1 MMLKN
6 EWLML
11 KFAGAPDGSQ
21 AVFITGSGAASMEAS
36 IMNLLTLGDRALVEQ
51 LGYKPEW
58 VKDLP

>member
-1 MMLKN
+1 
-6 EWLML
+6 ML
-11 KFAGAPDGSQ
+11 KFAGAPDGSR
-21 AVFITGSGAASMEAS
+21 AVFITGYGATSMEAL